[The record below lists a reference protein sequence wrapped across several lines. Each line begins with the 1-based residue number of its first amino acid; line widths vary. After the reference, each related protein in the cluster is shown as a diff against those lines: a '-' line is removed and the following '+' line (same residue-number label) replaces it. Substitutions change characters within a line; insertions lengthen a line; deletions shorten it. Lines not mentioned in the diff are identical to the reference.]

1 MAIAQ
6 MSEVLILGRK
16 RDNLEVIRALQDAGV
31 VQIDPLE
38 DSEVPRAVLN
48 GADATRKA
56 LLERQLARAETA
68 LAAMGASDTASD
80 ARKLSGVNIEAML
93 EEVGARTDVLASER
107 SELAAELGAIGS
119 FQSLARSLAELSGGL
134 GRGGRLVALG
144 LTLTD
149 AKEKEKLETNLREAG
164 LSYALGHQP
173 VAKGSAAVVAVRTQD
188 AALARTA
195 ISRAGLAE
203 LRFPGRFEGMSYTDA
218 SGLMEQRSR
227 TAPEEMQGILASLES
242 IKSAHASTL
251 AAARVD
257 LKDELARYDAVGS
270 GVAGKYGF
278 AVRGWL
284 PKENHPQLEA
294 ALAPLKGQVIA
305 QYSDAPHH
313 HADHVPVKLENNNL
327 VKPFESLLGIL
338 PLPAYGTFDPTW
350 VLAIFFPILFG
361 WIIGDVGF
369 GLVSLGL
376 SFLLGN
382 MAKSGKSLKLD
393 LFGANLMPATLNS
406 ISKLLVWMGG
416 WSIVFGVVFGEFFGT
431 FGEYVGIFKFAG
443 ETQAAL
449 ITAPLHRVDPSVS
462 GTMILLSL
470 IPGVIHVLY
479 GWFMRAKLGFDHHD
493 NTHAFEGIGMFLA
506 VVAMLPWVG
515 QFVLG
520 WTFPAWVGTAQ
531 LVLLAV
537 GIIGFGFLSKK
548 AMFMFLELPTNFGNI
563 LSYLRLYA
571 VGLSGAVLANYA
583 TDTAYAFGSGMGGI
597 VGLILAIIIGTLVHL
612 VFIAFTI
619 IGHILTPLRLH
630 YVEFFTKFGYYDHN
644 GRPYRPLAKLSGK
657 DAA

>member
-1 MAIAQ
+1 MAIAE
-6 MSEVLILGRK
+6 MSEILILGRK
-16 RDNLEVIRALQDAGV
+16 RDNLEVIRALQEAAV

-38 DSEVPRAVLN
+38 DNEVPRAMLE
-48 GADATRKA
+48 GADASRKA
-56 LLERQLARAETA
+56 TLERMLARTESA
-68 LAAMGASDTASD
+68 LAAMNATETQPDF
-80 ARKLSGVNIEAML
+80 RKLAAANLEPLI
-93 EEVGARTDVLASER
+93 EEVGARTDVLSKER
-107 SELAAELGAIGS
+107 SDLGQELAAIGS
-119 FQSLARSLAELSGGL
+119 FSSLARVLGDLGSGL
-134 GRGGRLVALG
+134 GKSGRVAVVG
-144 LTLTD
+144 FSVND
-149 AKEKEKLETNLREAG
+149 AKEKDKLEALLREAN
-164 LSYALGHQP
+164 LNYELGHQP
-173 VAKGSAAVVAVRTQD
+173 VGKASAAVLAVRSQD
-188 AALARTA
+188 ASTARSLV
-195 ISRAGLAE
+195 SRAGLSE
-203 LRFPGRFEGMSYTDA
+203 LRFPGRFEGMNYADA
-218 SGLMEQRSR
+218 AALMEQRAR
-227 TAPEEMQGILASLES
+227 TSPEEMQGILGSLEEL
-242 IKSAHASTL
+242 KSKHASTL
-251 AAARVD
+251 AAARVEI
-257 LKDELARYDAVGS
+257 KDELARFDALS
-270 GVAGKYGF
+270 SSVAGKYGF
-278 AVRGWL
+278 ALRGWI
-284 PKENHPQLEA
+284 PKANHAQLEQ
-294 ALAPLKGQVIA
+294 ALTPLKGQVIY
-305 QYSDAPHH
+305 QFSDAPHH
-313 HADHVPVKLENNNL
+313 HADHVPVKLVNNNL

-382 MAKSGKSLKLD
+382 MAKAGKNLKLD
-393 LFGANLMPATLNS
+393 LFGANLGPATLEN

-416 WSIVFGVVFGEFFGT
+416 WSILFGVVFGEFFGT

-443 ETQAAL
+443 ENTSAL
-449 ITAPLHRVDPSVS
+449 ITAPLHRVSPSES
-462 GTMILLSL
+462 GIMILLSL

-493 NTHAFEGIGMFLA
+493 NAHAYEGIGMFLS

-597 VGLILAIIIGTLVHL
+597 VGLVLAIIIGSLVHL

-644 GRPYRPLAKLSGK
+644 GRAYRPLAKLSGK